1 MYNVPWSSTPK
12 WLLLSC
18 RFANTVILLSML
30 SIISAHLLRISK
42 LNPFN
47 HMVYGPLSNC
57 LRLKT
62 QVTLCPP
69 RLATSE
75 WLVLSRRESHP
86 LYITTLLGR
95 SDRHPSPIHPHLN
108 FPHRQCEIKC
118 RSFINMTLNPDRSF
132 MALDD
137 LFDNG

>member
-95 SDRHPSPIHPHLN
+95 SDRHANHLPSSPPKLLDILLSL
-108 FPHRQCEIKC
+108 FYAFLSLHRL
-118 RSFINMTLNPDRSF
+118 TVH
-132 MALDD
+132 A
-137 LFDNG
+137 